1 MANEPVF
8 LYVEDDSASRMVLQM
23 MLQRA
28 LGFSNVNIFENSQNF
43 LERVEGLPQKPTL
56 IFVDIHMKPHDGFE
70 MLNMLRNHA
79 DYRDVPVVALTASVM
94 NEEVIRLR
102 HAGFNGAISKPINQ
116 RSFPEL
122 LNNILDGK
130 EVWHIK

>member
-8 LYVEDDSASRMVLQM
+8 LYVEDDPASRMVLQM
-23 MLQRA
+23 LLTRG
-28 LGFSNVNIFENSQNF
+28 LGFSHVNIFENSLNF
-43 LERVEGLPQKPTL
+43 LERLENLQEKPTI

-70 MLNMLRNHA
+70 MLNMIRTHEAYQNI
-79 DYRDVPVVALTASVM
+79 PVIALTASVM

-102 HAGFNGAISKPINQ
+102 SSGFNGAISKPVNQ
-116 RSFPEL
+116 RSFPDL
-122 LNNILDGK
+122 LNQLLDGK